1 MTSYFVYI
9 ISQLIYV
16 NAFHPIRV
24 SHLPLGLLPGQE
36 LLQNSKVL
44 LQTTKPLL
52 QLTLDLRIVVTELLV
67 EVLPVW
73 CCAHGGA
80 EDGLHD
86 EGVVGLEGVAV
97 GIAEG
102 VGEFLVRVGD
112 VVAEGLGGEVE
123 ATR

>member
-24 SHLPLGLLPGQE
+24 SHLPLRLLPSQE
-36 LLQNSKVL
+36 LLQDSKVL
-44 LQTTKPLL
+44 LQATKPLL
-52 QLTLDLRIVVTELLV
+52 ELSLDLRIVIAELLV

-86 EGVVGLEGVAV
+86 EGVVRLEGVAV

-102 VGEFLVRVGD
+102 VGELLVGVGD
-112 VVAEGLGGEVE
+112 VVAEGLSGEVE